1 LRLLVGVDAQGADS
15 WHLLAATVR
24 ALPQLQAATALMG
37 VSGLV
42 VLLLCRY
49 GLAPALQGMGLAR
62 QRADFVVRLM
72 PLVVVVLAT
81 LMVMALDLDTAHGVA
96 VVGAIEPGL
105 PALQWSLPG
114 GMDLGVLALPALI
127 IAFVGTVQNIA
138 MAQALAA
145 KRRERIDANQE
156 LIGLGAANVVAAFS
170 GGMPVGGGVSRTAV
184 NVAAGAQTPLA
195 SLVAAAAML
204 LVIMFGT
211 AAFERLP
218 LAILAASIVVAAF
231 SMIDWAAL
239 RRAWSYD
246 RADGLAL
253 LGTALGVLVVGL
265 QAGIAIGIGLSLA
278 TLLFRASQP
287 HIAVVGRIAGTEHFR
302 NVERHGTETLEGAL
316 FLRVDESMFFGN
328 LRAIEARL
336 GAELDAAPRTTDLVL
351 LMSAVNRIDVTALE
365 ALTDMLQDLHLRKIR
380 LHLAELKGPVQDRMQ
395 GTALWTALSGRIYR
409 SANDAFE
416 KLKPGAK

>member
-1 LRLLVGVDAQGADS
+1 L
-15 WHLLAATVR
+15 
-24 ALPQLQAATALMG
+24 
-37 VSGLV
+37 
-42 VLLLCRY
+42 
-49 GLAPALQGMGLAR
+49 
-62 QRADFVVRLM
+62 
-72 PLVVVVLAT
+72 
-81 LMVMALDLDTAHGVA
+81 HGVA
-96 VVGAIEPGL
+96 VIGAVQPGL
-105 PALQWSLPG
+105 PALHWFVPG
-114 GMDLGVLALPALI
+114 GADLKALALPALI
-127 IAFVGTVQNIA
+127 LAFVGTVQNIA

-145 KRRERIDANQE
+145 KRRERIDANRE

-184 NVAAGAQTPLA
+184 NVAAGAQTPMA

-204 LVIMFGT
+204 LLVAFGT

-239 RRAWSYD
+239 HRAWDYD
-246 RADGLAL
+246 RADAVAL
-253 LGTALGVLVVGL
+253 LGTALGVLLVGL

-302 NVERHGTETLEGAL
+302 NVERHGTETLPGVL

-328 LRAIEARL
+328 LRAIEDRL
-336 GAELDAAPRTTDLVL
+336 EAELDAAPQTRDLVL
-351 LMSAVNRIDVTALE
+351 IMSAVNRIDVTALE
-365 ALTDMLQDLHLRKIR
+365 ALTDLCFDLGQRNIR
-380 LHLAELKGPVQDRMQ
+380 LHLAEIKGTVHDRMQ
-395 GTALWTALSGRIYR
+395 KTHLWKTLSGQLHR

-416 KLKPGAK
+416 ALKPQAK